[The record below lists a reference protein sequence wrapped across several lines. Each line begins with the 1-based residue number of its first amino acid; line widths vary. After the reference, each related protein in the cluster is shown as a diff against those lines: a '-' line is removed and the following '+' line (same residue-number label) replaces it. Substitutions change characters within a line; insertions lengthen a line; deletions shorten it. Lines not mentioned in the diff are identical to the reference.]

1 MMAMSKPSETAVA
14 APDLAPAPTPAPAAA
29 PVKPVT
35 VPFWSR
41 LSARFDDFVAPPT
54 PAVAV
59 EFAAGHL
66 AVGRQGG
73 SIQVRALPAGA
84 VVASAVRVNLSDPA
98 GLAAQLRSLLE
109 AAGGADAAVTLL
121 LPDLTARMSVLDFDV
136 LPTHR
141 QEIDALARFR
151 LRKSLPFADEQAVI
165 SSQVLS
171 PTRLLVTVADRA
183 RVNEYENCLEAAGA
197 RAVTVIPS
205 GLACLAA
212 QPVLDH
218 GALLIRAE
226 SACLTTAFCLHG
238 KVEFFRA
245 IELSAPASFEDVFPS
260 VAFFRDR
267 AGHDHGGAD
276 DAPLLLAGANAD
288 LESRLREEIPWA
300 QVRVQPAAG
309 ELAVAGAL
317 RGRFA

>member
-1 MMAMSKPSETAVA
+1 MSKTTETAVA
-14 APDLAPAPTPAPAAA
+14 PPPPTPEPAPAPVLAAA
-29 PVKPVT
+29 PVQPVK

-41 LSARFDDFVAPPT
+41 MAARFDDLVAEPT

-59 EFAAGHL
+59 EFAAGRL

-73 SIQVRALPAGA
+73 PIHVRALPSDAI
-84 VVASAVRVNLSDPA
+84 VASAVRTNLFDPS
-98 GLAAQLRSLLE
+98 GLAAQLRLLLE
-109 AAGGADAAVTLL
+109 AAGGADASVTLL
-121 LPDLTARMSVLDFDV
+121 LPDLTARVSVLDFDI
-136 LPTHR
+136 LPAHR
-141 QEIDALARFR
+141 QEIEALARFR

-165 SSQVLS
+165 SAQVLS

-183 RVNEYENCLEAAGA
+183 RVNEYEDCLEAAGA

-205 GLACLAA
+205 GVACLAA

-245 IELSAPASFEDVFPS
+245 IELNAPASFEDVFPS
-260 VAFFRDR
+260 IAFFRDR

-276 DAPLLLAGANAD
+276 DAPLLLAGANAE
-288 LESRLREEIPWA
+288 LEARLREEIPWA
-300 QVRVQPAAG
+300 QVRVLAAAG

-317 RGRFA
+317 QGRFA